1 MRIKAI
7 LLAVLGATT
16 VLSQGVDVATATRSF
31 SERKFLES
39 VNITYGLDETTTNV
53 TVTQLV
59 LNMKVQRKEAAGPWV
74 TAYSQPL
81 VLSREFATSWVLSY
95 TNNAG
100 TVVTN
105 SIRTSVLSDCDRV
118 DLLATRAVQLV
129 KSPQAMAVPPPPE
142 PPSE

>member
-1 MRIKAI
+1 MKTKL
-7 LLAVLGATT
+7 LLALCAAITTLG
-16 VLSQGVDVATATRSF
+16 QGVDVATATRSF

-39 VNITYGLDETTTNV
+39 VNITYGLDEATTNV

-59 LNMKVQRKEAAGPWV
+59 LNVKVQRKEAAGPWV
-74 TAYSQPL
+74 TAYNQPL

-105 SIRTSVLSDCDRV
+105 NIRISVLSDCDRV
-118 DLLATRAVQLV
+118 DMLATRAVQLV
-129 KSPQAMAVPPPPE
+129 KTPQAMAVPPPE
-142 PPSE
+142 VTE